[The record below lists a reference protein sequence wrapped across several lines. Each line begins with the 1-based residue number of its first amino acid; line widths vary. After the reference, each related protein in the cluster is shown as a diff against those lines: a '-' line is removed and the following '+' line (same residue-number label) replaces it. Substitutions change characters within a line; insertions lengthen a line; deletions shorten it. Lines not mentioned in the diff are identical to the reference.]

1 MKNVFVLIIIY
12 SGNIDEVRVYD
23 NMPTLMEYLD
33 TCDNNVRNNLK
44 MEDNKDFDTGHII
57 YTTEIN
63 NIGITTTTPSQPSSS
78 RFKALGYVPIV
89 VQRHITE
96 DIDLV

>member
-1 MKNVFVLIIIY
+1 MKNVFVLIIKY
-12 SGNIDEVRVYD
+12 SGTIDEVRVYD

-33 TCDNNVRNNLK
+33 TCEEAVQDNLK
-44 MEDNKDFDTGHII
+44 IEDNKDFDTGHII

-63 NIGITTTTPSQPSSS
+63 NRGISTSF
-78 RFKALGYVPIV
+78 RCIPIV
-89 VQRHITE
+89 VQEHITE